1 MEANLWTDK
10 FRPKTVNEFYIPEYL
25 KKFLNSSID
34 TPHLLLY
41 GPPGSGKTTFAKIL
55 TRNNHTLFFNAS
67 DERGIDFIRNTVK
80 KQAQYVQKKFIVL
93 DECENL
99 TKDSQTCLRRIL
111 EDYNTTTFIF
121 ITNYYSKIIDPIKSR
136 TLKLKFNFAYNQQFI
151 ENIAQQV
158 SMDPSIIEEVYKYS
172 DKDLRKTLNILQG
185 IKYTNNNNNTSN
197 LIKYYCGII
206 PENLMVTHNS
216 ATINTLKANNYSVI
230 QYIKQLVM
238 QNSDPK
244 IAVKLGELE
253 KLSING
259 CSDELIYDL
268 INYLFYCVLI
278 I

>member
-1 MEANLWTDK
+1 MEVSLWTDK
-10 FRPKTVNEFYIPEYL
+10 FRPKTIDEFYIPEYL
-25 KKFLNSSID
+25 KKFLYSSVD

-41 GPPGSGKTTFAKIL
+41 GPSGSGKTTFAKIL
-55 TRNNHTLFFNAS
+55 TQNSHALFFNAS

-80 KQAQYVQKKFIVL
+80 KQAQYIQKKFIVL

-136 TLKLKFNFAYNQQFI
+136 TLKLKFHFNYNQKFI
-151 ENIAQQV
+151 ENIAQQI
-158 SMDPSIIEEVYKYS
+158 SMDPLIVEKVYKYC

-185 IKYTNNNNNTSN
+185 IKYTNNDNIFD

-206 PENLMVTHNS
+206 PENLITTHNLE
-216 ATINTLKANNYSVI
+216 TINILKSNNYSVI

-238 QNSDPK
+238 QNNDPK

-259 CSDELIYDL
+259 CSDELIYNL
-268 INYLFYCVLI
+268 INYLF
-278 I
+278 